1 MEKRRDITFD
11 IAKGI
16 GIVLVV
22 IGHYLPANAPGWY
35 VAFNHFVYHFHM
47 PLFFLI
53 AGFFYERSTRKES
66 YGAFVWNKFQR
77 LMFPYFILSWAII
90 GVKIGLDNYLQVD
103 HPVTLDALYR
113 VFYLPEAGYF
123 LWFVYVLFL
132 IFCIVPFFKPGKRL
146 IILSLIALGIAF
158 WNTAPTYCCFNLVC
172 RNLIF
177 FVVGMWTARKVWL
190 ERLMNRHLFLW
201 TVLTISLSIVYTYLP
216 HGFFTLSLT
225 VIMGVTGSYM
235 VVSLSQRIARCNH
248 KMAMIFNRL
257 GGMSMTIYLFHT
269 WVMGGGKAILT
280 YISFGENILEF
291 ILSSLFIIGTGLI
304 IPIWLYRWVWAKNK
318 FTSRIFK

>member
-1 MEKRRDITFD
+1 M
-11 IAKGI
+11 
-16 GIVLVV
+16 
-22 IGHYLPANAPGWY
+22 
-35 VAFNHFVYHFHM
+35 AFTRFIYHFHM

-248 KMAMIFNRL
+248 KMALIFNRL
-257 GGMSMTIYLFHT
+257 G
-269 WVMGGGKAILT
+269 AC
-280 YISFGENILEF
+280 
-291 ILSSLFIIGTGLI
+291 
-304 IPIWLYRWVWAKNK
+304 R
-318 FTSRIFK
+318 